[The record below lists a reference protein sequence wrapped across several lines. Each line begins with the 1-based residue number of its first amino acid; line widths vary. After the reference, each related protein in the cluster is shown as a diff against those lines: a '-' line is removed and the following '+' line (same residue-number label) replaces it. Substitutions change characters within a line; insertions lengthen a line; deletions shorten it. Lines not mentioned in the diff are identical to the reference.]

1 MSVLNLT
8 GVCPS
13 VNSTDHFVYFSSLS
27 VSQGSNHLSLKL
39 LNLLL
44 QWNGHFFLSFCVQH
58 VYCKLFRRFSC
69 YRIRTALLKSKE
81 KHCVVSR
88 RCWCI
93 FNLMAARLRMLT
105 FCAVFI
111 GVAPFF
117 RDGAFW
123 VNVILCHKTTISNKS
138 ILQRFYNLQQFI
150 LIFKKMI
157 FSFAKYLPLPS
168 LNSRLREINITG
180 KNTRVL

>member
-1 MSVLNLT
+1 MSQCQLNRPLCLFFVAFNWAKEVIIWAWNFWIFFNGT
-8 GVCPS
+8 GISFYRFVC
-13 VNSTDHFVYFSSLS
+13 NTYI
-27 VSQGSNHLSLKL
+27 VS
-39 LNLLL
+39 
-44 QWNGHFFLSFCVQH
+44 FFFT
-58 VYCKLFRRFSC
+58 RFSC
-69 YRIRTALLKSKE
+69 YHMRTALLKSKE

-88 RCWCI
+88 RCWFL
-93 FNLMAARLRMLT
+93 FNLIAAQLRMLT

-117 RDGAFW
+117 RNGAFW
-123 VNVILCHKTTISNKS
+123 VNVTLCHKTTISNKS

-150 LIFKKMI
+150 LIFKKMV
-157 FSFAKYLPLPS
+157 FPFAKYLPLPF

>member
-1 MSVLNLT
+1 MSTQQTTLFIFRRFQL
-8 GVCPS
+8 
-13 VNSTDHFVYFSSLS
+13 
-27 VSQGSNHLSLKL
+27 SQGSNHLSLKL

-58 VYCKLFRRFSC
+58 VYCKLFFTRFSC
-69 YRIRTALLKSKE
+69 YHMRTALLKSKE

-88 RCWCI
+88 RCWFL
-93 FNLMAARLRMLT
+93 FNLIAAQLRMLT

-150 LIFKKMI
+150 LIFKKMV
-157 FSFAKYLPLPS
+157 FPFAKYLPLPF

>member
-1 MSVLNLT
+1 MSQCQLNRPLCLFFVAFNWAKEVIIWAWNFWIFFFNGT
-8 GVCPS
+8 DISFYRFVC
-13 VNSTDHFVYFSSLS
+13 NTYI
-27 VSQGSNHLSLKL
+27 VS
-39 LNLLL
+39 
-44 QWNGHFFLSFCVQH
+44 FFRS
-58 VYCKLFRRFSC
+58 FSC
-69 YRIRTALLKSKE
+69 YHIRTALLKSKE

-88 RCWCI
+88 RCWYI

-117 RDGAFW
+117 RDGACW

-150 LIFKKMI
+150 LIFKKMV
-157 FSFAKYLPLPS
+157 FPFAKYLPLPF

-180 KNTRVL
+180 NNTRVL